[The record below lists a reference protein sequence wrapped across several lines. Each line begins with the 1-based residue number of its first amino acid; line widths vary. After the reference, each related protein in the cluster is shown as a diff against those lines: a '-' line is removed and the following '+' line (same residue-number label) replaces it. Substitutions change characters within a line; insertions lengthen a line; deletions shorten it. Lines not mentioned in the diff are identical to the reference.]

1 MKELERSI
9 KKRSVIFIS
18 TITLVTIVALI
29 MVQIK
34 VNDQKNGAY
43 LINKSGKQRALSQ
56 NIAKIAFALDS
67 YQDERVK
74 THYTNTLKTSL
85 DELENAH
92 GYLHSENQ
100 QNKNNATIDSL
111 LKAAEPY
118 LESMLISGR
127 NIIINIDS
135 GSIKRDVAIIA
146 EAEAS
151 FLATMDVLVSQYQK
165 DAEQSVQKLIGTIY
179 LIVLVAGLIFVGEF
193 LFVLVPTLR
202 RIFQQKMSENKFR
215 GLLESAPDAM
225 VIVNEKG
232 LVQLINKQAE
242 RLFRYSADELI
253 EKPVELL
260 IPNRFIENHAEY
272 RAGFFA
278 NPEVRGMGVEKGQEL
293 FGITK
298 EGKEIPVQ
306 ISLSPLQTEEGLLVS
321 AAIRDVTE
329 QKLAESELLRKNHLL
344 SFAEKIT
351 KIGTWKWDIITNVV
365 KWSANLYDIFQREP
379 DTALTYETY
388 FGYVHPDDKQ
398 RVTDHVEKSLE
409 DKKFIDLMHR
419 IKLDD
424 GTVKTIQL
432 LAEIITDNKGEII
445 EMIGTCQDVT
455 EQRMAEN
462 KFRGLLESAPDAM
475 VILDKN
481 YSIELVNSGVEKIFG
496 YSRSE
501 LIGKP
506 ANILL
511 AQSSVSNS
519 FQSQVRLRC
528 LAQSKTVKLGVDSDI
543 LAVKKDGTKFPV
555 EISLGTLKT
564 DDELLISAAIRDIT
578 RRKETEVKL
587 RSIAALQAKTEEM
600 EQLSYITSHDLKEPL
615 LTIKKY
621 SQVLQEECKIMG
633 EDGEFVLGAI
643 IRSADR
649 METKIKDLLEYSQL
663 GHGHKFEM
671 IDCAETLKTVIED
684 LNSLIEANSAEIVV
698 GNLPSKITAYSTGL
712 QLIFQNLI
720 NNAIKFRK
728 KDIVP
733 KVSISSKKKEGGWEF
748 VVEDNGIGI
757 DEKDFHKIFSIFKR
771 LHNHSDY
778 TGSGVG
784 LAHVKKLVELHNGQV
799 WVKSKPG
806 KGTAFHFSIITET
819 L

>member
-18 TITLVTIVALI
+18 TITLVIIIALI
-29 MVQIK
+29 MVQSK

-43 LINKSGKQRALSQ
+43 LINISGKQRALSQ

-67 YQDERVK
+67 YQEEPVK
-74 THYTNTLKTSL
+74 THFTNSLKTSI
-85 DELENAH
+85 DELENTH
-92 GYLHSENQ
+92 SYLYSENQ

-118 LESMLISGR
+118 LESILTSGR
-127 NIIINIDS
+127 NIIVNVDS
-135 GSIKRDVAIIA
+135 GSIKQDVAIIA
-146 EAEAS
+146 AAEVS
-151 FLATMDVLVSQYQK
+151 FLAIMDALVSQYQNE
-165 DAEQSVQKLIGTIY
+165 AEKSVQKLIGTIY
-179 LIVLVAGLIFVGEF
+179 LMVLVAGLIFVGEF

-202 RIFQQKMSENKFR
+202 QIFRQRMSENKFR
-215 GLLESAPDAM
+215 DLLESAPDAI

-232 LVQLINKQAE
+232 KVQLINKQAE
-242 RLFRYSADELI
+242 RLFGYSAEELVD
-253 EKPVELL
+253 KPVELL
-260 IPNRFIENHAEY
+260 IPKRFIENHAEY

-278 NPEVRGMGVEKGQEL
+278 NPKVRGMGVGRGQEL

-306 ISLSPLQTEEGLLVS
+306 ISLSPLQTGEGLLVS

-351 KIGTWKWDIITNVV
+351 KIGTWKWDIITNEV
-365 KWSANLYDIFQREP
+365 KWSANLYDIFGREP
-379 DTALTYETY
+379 DTALTYDTY

-398 RVTDHVEKSLE
+398 RVTDHVEKSFV

-419 IKLDD
+419 IKLAD

-455 EQRMAEN
+455 VQRMAEN

-475 VILDKN
+475 VILDES

-501 LIGKP
+501 LIGNP

-511 AQSSVSNS
+511 ADSSGSNP
-519 FQSQVRLRC
+519 FQVDANSMNQE
-528 LAQSKTVKLGVDSDI
+528 KIVKLGVDSDI

-555 EISLGTLKT
+555 EINLGTLKT

-578 RRKETEVKL
+578 KRKETEVKL
-587 RSIAALQAKTEEM
+587 RSIAALQAKNEEM

-621 SQVLQEECKIMG
+621 SQVLQDECQTMG
-633 EDGEFVLGAI
+633 ENEEFVLGAI
-643 IRSADR
+643 IRSAER

-663 GHGHKFEM
+663 GYGHKFEI
-671 IDCAETLKTVIED
+671 IDCAATLKTVIED
-684 LNSLIEANSAEIVV
+684 LNSLIEANSAEVV
-698 GNLPSKITAYSTGL
+698 IGNLPSTITAYATGL

-733 KVSISSKKKEGGWEF
+733 KVFISSKKKEGGWEF

-757 DEKDFHKIFSIFKR
+757 DEKDFNKIFSIFKR

-799 WVKSKPG
+799 WVQSKPAG
-806 KGTAFHFSIITET
+806 GTAFHFSIITET